1 MAKTLII
8 IGAFLFVLG
17 GVAIAQTADGALRF
31 FPAAILPL
39 NRPFIAG
46 PDLPAHLTNSGI
58 ALVYLLPGA
67 VVFVLGGLQFYR
79 KKSASLSA

>member
-1 MAKTLII
+1 MAKALII
-8 IGAFLFVLG
+8 IGGLLFIIG
-17 GVAIAQTADGALRF
+17 IVAMSQTADGALRF

-39 NRPFIAG
+39 NRSFIAG

-67 VVFVLGGLQFYR
+67 VLFVLGGLLLYGR
-79 KKSASLSA
+79 RSARGG